1 MGAELRGV
9 LDPGDVEQR
18 VALVDGRYVGAAD
31 DDAGEARDH
40 VRLAFA
46 IRVGDDAYPL
56 PGVDMIAAALPRADD
71 AALLGADPAA
81 GCRQPR
87 RGPLAAPL
95 PVHAQLPPTIQHA
108 AYAGA
113 YPPCAH
119 PHVVWVERE

>member
-46 IRVGDDAYPL
+46 IRVGDAAYPF
-56 PGVDMIAAALPRADD
+56 PGVDMIAHALERAED
-71 AALLGADPAA
+71 AALLRTDPGAARLLRRRPTPAPA
-81 GCRQPR
+81 RPEHPAR
-87 RGPLAAPL
+87 
-95 PVHAQLPPTIQHA
+95 PP
-108 AYAGA
+108 
-113 YPPCAH
+113 
-119 PHVVWVERE
+119 

>member
-46 IRVGDDAYPL
+46 IRVGDDAYPF
-56 PGVDMIAAALPRADD
+56 PGVDMIADALERAED

-81 GCRQPR
+81 AGRQRQIGSASCR
-87 RGPLAAPL
+87 
-95 PVHAQLPPTIQHA
+95 
-108 AYAGA
+108 
-113 YPPCAH
+113 
-119 PHVVWVERE
+119 ERVCQYV